1 MKNKALLLILLLFLF
16 SCSADKTERELY
28 EETTSSFTY
37 KTYKATSSATVAPA
51 VTLYNHELP
60 DSVAP
65 IKTEYAHL
73 LLGYLWTIS
82 KKPAMAF
89 AEADLAQESKDE
101 DVRYLAQSLR
111 SIAMYEQGWDT
122 LAHEESLLAKRQ
134 LRKPNSGIQYEAT
147 VFYMMLGLAKVY
159 EKDFNQSKFYWAGFA
174 NETGIHWPYQLTD
187 AIADIQAKRMQQ
199 GLQKFKV
206 LSQDPAVPE
215 SLRTVLAERIT
226 AIEEKGGDVNSS
238 LFWPKLISALVLDEL
253 KKSSNTQIVSLVTM
267 LEGIKEKMP
276 AL

>member
-1 MKNKALLLILLLFLF
+1 MKSRYILLSFLLLAIG
-16 SCSADKTERELY
+16 CSKEKTERELY

-37 KTYKATSSATVAPA
+37 KTYKAASSTAVGPA

-60 DSVAP
+60 DSITP

-89 AEADLAQESKDE
+89 AEADLAQESTDE

-122 LAHEESLLAKRQ
+122 LAREESQLAKSQ
-134 LRKPNSGIQYEAT
+134 LRKSKSDVQYEAT
-147 VFYMMLGLAKVY
+147 VFYMLLGLAKAY
-159 EKDFNQSKFYWAGFA
+159 EKDFNGSKFYWAGFA

-187 AIADIQAKRMQQ
+187 AIADLQANRLQQ
-199 GLQKFKV
+199 GLQKLKV
-206 LSQDPAVPE
+206 LSQDKAVPE
-215 SLRTVLAERIT
+215 SLRTTLAAQIE
-226 AIEEKGGDVNSS
+226 AIEKKGGDVESP
-238 LFWPKLISALVLDEL
+238 LFWPKLISSLVIDEL
-253 KKSSNTQIVSLVTM
+253 KKSSSGQITGLLNM
-267 LEGIKEKMP
+267 LEGLMKKLP
-276 AL
+276 G

>member
-1 MKNKALLLILLLFLF
+1 
-16 SCSADKTERELY
+16 
-28 EETTSSFTY
+28 
-37 KTYKATSSATVAPA
+37 
-51 VTLYNHELP
+51 
-60 DSVAP
+60 
-65 IKTEYAHL
+65 
-73 LLGYLWTIS
+73 
-82 KKPAMAF
+82 
-89 AEADLAQESKDE
+89 
-101 DVRYLAQSLR
+101 
-111 SIAMYEQGWDT
+111 
-122 LAHEESLLAKRQ
+122 
-134 LRKPNSGIQYEAT
+134 
-147 VFYMMLGLAKVY
+147 
-159 EKDFNQSKFYWAGFA
+159 
-174 NETGIHWPYQLTD
+174 
-187 AIADIQAKRMQQ
+187 MQQ